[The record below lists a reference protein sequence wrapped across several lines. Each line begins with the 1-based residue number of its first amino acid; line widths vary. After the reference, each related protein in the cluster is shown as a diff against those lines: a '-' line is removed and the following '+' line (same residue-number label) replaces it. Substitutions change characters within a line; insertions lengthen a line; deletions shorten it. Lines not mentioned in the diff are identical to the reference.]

1 MNLTLRLSDRLIA
14 LQNMI
19 SMYRGQSSKD
29 SDRASIFIQGLGF
42 QIETQPEG
50 DDFNHLLFFLLFW
63 DGTPDG
69 QVEDV
74 KAFYTQTLPFMS
86 AESIAHFDKLKSK

>member
-63 DGTPDG
+63 DGTPAG
-69 QVEDV
+69 QIVDV
-74 KAFYTQTLPFMS
+74 KAFYEKALPLMS
-86 AESIAHFDKLKSK
+86 VESVARFDSLKSK